1 MYSEPLSTVSS
12 LAVINSIATADNIA
26 MLMLNGMSYTLIGPP
41 TYEPAPAWGVF
52 LLKGFS

>member
-12 LAVINSIATADNIA
+12 LAVSNSIDTADNIA